1 MGQVC
6 VIGLDL
12 AKRYFQV
19 HGVDT
24 NGKVVVRKRLTREQV
39 LSYFAQ
45 LPRCVVGME
54 ACGGAHH
61 WARELAKLGHE
72 PRLMAPHYVK
82 PYVKTNKNDAAD
94 AEAICE
100 AVSRPSMRFV
110 AVKSQEQQDVL
121 ALHRVRARLVRGRTA
136 LVNEIRGL
144 LYESG
149 VVLPKGIGHARTAL
163 PQLTEDLENVLTPL
177 QRDLFSDL
185 YTELV
190 DADERIAKL
199 DGQLKT
205 VASTCPAC
213 QRLRE
218 IPGVGVLAST
228 ALVATVG
235 DARCFKNGRELA
247 AWLGIVPRQH
257 SSGGKERLLGI
268 SKRGDKYLRWLL
280 IHGGRAVLRFSAG
293 KDDARSHWITRLAER
308 RGKLRA
314 AVAQANKIAR
324 TAWVILAR
332 GEEYQVA
339 A

>member
-1 MGQVC
+1 MGQEC

-12 AKRYFQV
+12 AKRFFQV
-19 HGVDT
+19 HGVDA

-39 LSYFAQ
+39 LRYFAQ
-45 LPRCVVGME
+45 LPRCIVGME
-54 ACGGAHH
+54 ACGGSHH

-72 PRLMAPHYVK
+72 PRIMSAHYVK

-100 AVSRPSMRFV
+100 AVGRPNMRFV
-110 AVKSQEQQDVL
+110 AVKSLEQQDVL
-121 ALHRVRARLVRGRTA
+121 ALHRVRARLVKSRTA

-144 LYESG
+144 LHESG
-149 VVLPKGIGHARTAL
+149 IVLPKGIQHVRASL
-163 PQLTEDLENVLTPL
+163 PRLLEDLENVLTAL
-177 QRDLFSDL
+177 QRDMFSDL

-190 DADERIAKL
+190 DTDERIAKL
-199 DGQLKT
+199 ERQLKA
-205 VASTCPAC
+205 VAAACPSCA
-213 QRLRE
+213 RLRK
-218 IPGVGVLAST
+218 IPGIGVLAST

-235 DARCFKNGRELA
+235 DARCFRNGRELS

-268 SKRGDKYLRWLL
+268 SKRGDSYLRWLL
-280 IHGGRAVLRFSAG
+280 IHGGRAVLRYAAG
-293 KDDARSHWITRLAER
+293 KDDARSLWLMGLSAR

-324 TAWVILAR
+324 TAWVVLAR
-332 GEEYQVA
+332 GEEYRA
-339 A
+339 AA